1 VVKRGI
7 EMSNLWF
14 NIRFGTYHWQ
24 WGRDGMTFKQNSTQ
38 VAWREKE
45 PETWKWF
52 AVYCVFGI
60 HL

>member
-1 VVKRGI
+1 M

-24 WGRDGMTFKQNSTQ
+24 WGPEGMTF
-38 VAWREKE
+38 RENDYWVKIKRDYQLNYKKFE
-45 PETWKWF
+45 
-52 AVYCVFGI
+52 VYTLFGK